1 MRKSANNCC
10 IRYPSRPR
18 RLSVIPPKTIFE
30 SMYSRFLKRPLDFCC
45 ALAAILA
52 LSPLLPKRFA
62 PTRIRFN
69 LGMGS

>member
-1 MRKSANNCC
+1 
-10 IRYPSRPR
+10 
-18 RLSVIPPKTIFE
+18 
-30 SMYSRFLKRPLDFCC
+30 MYARFLKRPLDFCC

-69 LGMGS
+69 LGMGFLNSWQ